1 MMGAN
6 WLRWSTQNER
16 PPQAKKGRWRRIMRV
31 FPQRKNSSNVTRM
44 VRDATHICKSSIRAV
59 PCGLVAVRIA
69 RMFQRWGDT
78 PKPSPAQLT
87 ALRHLQSDLGPVL
100 ANIDAIPDQTDDPAL
115 IQAAERVHDALRG
128 LLAEMAVVIYRARR
142 PRSADVPNS
151 VPSQLRGSRADGHLH
166 HPHGNRRDDDGQVA
180 VRRKP

>member
-1 MMGAN
+1 MESFTIGNNSRAVLN
-6 WLRWSTQNER
+6 EGRW
-16 PPQAKKGRWRRIMRV
+16 PPQKERAPGSLDGRHAELRAHRATSTWV
-31 FPQRKNSSNVTRM
+31 FPQRKDRINVTRM

-59 PCGLVAVRIA
+59 PGLVAVRIA

-115 IQAAERVHDALRG
+115 IQAAERVDDALRE

-142 PRSADVPNS
+142 RSSGGVSNS
-151 VPSQLRGSRADGHLH
+151 IPLQPGGSR
-166 HPHGNRRDDDGQVA
+166 
-180 VRRKP
+180 